1 MNTLVEPVVRQ
12 EATKKSLLAQR
23 ADLDNQLQICKHT
36 LDEEADGVVTLAEQL
51 ENLGI
56 EEIKVQQELQDHEYI
71 TDQIAQRKSDM
82 VAALEAMDS
91 QIHLKEAEIA
101 ETEKVDKLKLAQV
114 SANYEKNVSQYF
126 AIMRDW
132 SDDRKNMLKLLL
144 LEEREKGEG
153 EGSARAVEMLLAEQ
167 LERLKEEFGDGL

>member
-51 ENLGI
+51 ENLGS

-126 AIMRDW
+126 TIMRDW
-132 SDDRKNMLKLLL
+132 SDDRKNMLNLLL
-144 LEEREKGEG
+144 LYPYITIRK
-153 EGSARAVEMLLAEQ
+153 
-167 LERLKEEFGDGL
+167 